1 MSFDYQRP
9 TPISFREGRQAMSS
23 AVARASQ
30 RKLNLQLKMMEQQR
44 AAQAKQVKAQTDE
57 LKRRQGQVDG
67 IDFNGMT
74 LDGRNNLMASLSYL
88 DENMA
93 NMSATEFRTYVRQLK
108 SNISQDQQWYKQAN
122 TVYAESLEMMD
133 PIARE
138 AKNNKLDGKE
148 VVADT
153 EDHRRK
159 SILLESPI
167 SARNDFQGEYDPA
180 TLSYV
185 TPDGRIPITNGLYT
199 PPEVLGPTTRDLIQH
214 SSLTDIYNS
223 QKKGGAQEY
232 GRLMYSPKTEDR
244 KPEYYDQT
252 AANAYNDTIWKKAHN
267 RRTLLQQYNEEE
279 NTLSSDVMQVIM
291 DQRVSSKISALELA
305 NSAGLPEDQVKQ
317 INDLYDWGM
326 NKTKEWGMQRWR
338 GMKES
343 SGGSGSGSGSSDGLR
358 RPKIEESFMPN
369 VSDITGYVTPDVSD
383 LFNISERGGLLAFDT
398 PQKVNNTI
406 RDFGLD
412 ATNKQLDLY
421 AFGMDKKYR
430 LIANLGVPTVTKKYK
445 VYSNVYDTLEAAN
458 NDPLAGVGGYEPEE
472 IESYEVIPKLMILRP
487 KALINA
493 DNEIVGDEYKTSP
506 SKEDDMYKNILMQIA
521 YQQATPKKQAELG
534 EEGLLKLAFKYLTTE
549 FGL

>member
-9 TPISFREGRQAMSS
+9 TPISFREGRQAMST
-23 AVARASQ
+23 AIARASQ
-30 RKLNLQLKMMEQQR
+30 NKLNLQLKMMEQQR

-122 TVYAESLEMMD
+122 TVYAESLDMMD

-138 AKNNKLDGKE
+138 AKNNKLDGYE

-153 EDHRRK
+153 EEHRRK

-167 SARNDFQGEYDPA
+167 SARNDFQGEYDPS

-199 PPEVLGPTTRDLIQH
+199 PSQVLGPTTRELIQH

-223 QKKGGAQEY
+223 QKKGSAQEY

-244 KPEYYDQT
+244 QPEYYDQT
-252 AANAYNDTIWKKAHN
+252 ASNAYDDTIWKKKHN
-267 RRTLLQQYNEEE
+267 RRTLVQQYNDEE

-291 DQRVSSKISALELA
+291 DDRVNSKISALELA

-317 INDLYDWGM
+317 INDLYDFGM

-343 SGGSGSGSGSSDGLR
+343 SSGSGGGSGSSDGLR
-358 RPKIEESFMPN
+358 RPKIEQGRVLDFSTFESN
-369 VSDITGYVTPDVSD
+369 VEVPVEDYFGIA
-383 LFNISERGGLLAFDT
+383 ERGFLAFDT
-398 PQKVNNTI
+398 PQKINNTL
-406 RDFGLD
+406 RDFAGLD
-412 ATNKQLDLY
+412 ESDKQLDLY
-421 AFGMDKKYR
+421 SFAMDKKFR
-430 LIANLGVPTVTKKYK
+430 LFLSLGVPTEVTTYK
-445 VYSNVYDTLEAAN
+445 VFEREYETREEAER
-458 NDPLAGVGGYEPEE
+458 DPSAAAAPSLIREDK
-472 IESYEVIPKLMILRP
+472 STKVIPKNVVIRP
-487 KALINA
+487 AALINS
-493 DNEIVGDEYKTSP
+493 DNQFVTDEYKTSV
-506 SKEDDMYKNILMQIA
+506 SKEDDMYKNVLMQIA
-521 YQQATPKKQAELG
+521 YQQTTPKKQAELG
-534 EEGLLKLAFKYLTTE
+534 EENLMKLAFKYLRDQYE
-549 FGL
+549 L